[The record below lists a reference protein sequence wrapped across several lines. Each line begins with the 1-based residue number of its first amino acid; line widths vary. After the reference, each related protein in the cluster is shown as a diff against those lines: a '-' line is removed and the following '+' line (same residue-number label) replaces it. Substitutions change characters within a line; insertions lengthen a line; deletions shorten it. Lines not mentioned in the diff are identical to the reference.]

1 MTASPRLLWFFWS
14 ELYRVAIIRPSTI
27 ATTTRLDFRPRRRRR
42 LQLVLKEVASDDG
55 RPDGFIQRSLVPL
68 LLLLLLLITITK
80 GIIIVATLY
89 VRNVLL
95 DRGVSVCLEDGGEQT
110 GKRIW

>member
-1 MTASPRLLWFFWS
+1 MTASSRLLWFFWS

-27 ATTTRLDFRPRRRRR
+27 ATTTRLDFRPRRRR

-55 RPDGFIQRSLVPL
+55 RPDGFIPRSLVPL

-95 DRGVSVCLEDGGEQT
+95 DRGVSVCLEDKGEQT